1 MFDRIP
7 GSLDVTIVKRP
18 ASTTIRNLPTDPLPP
33 APTTIVKSGCLVET
47 QSQAESVGL
56 STTNT
61 ELVWIFLPPDSDTV
75 AIGSTD
81 VLRFNGRDYH
91 MQGPAAVEYSIDGDA
106 IIVWCICRWEAS

>member
-18 ASTTIRNLPTDPLPP
+18 AASTVRSLPTDPPPP
-33 APTTIVKSGCLVET
+33 APTTILKSGCLVET
-47 QSQAESVGL
+47 QSQNESAGL

-61 ELVWIFLPPDSDTV
+61 ELVWIFLPPDSDTM
-75 AIGSTD
+75 AITSTD
-81 VLRFNGRDYH
+81 VLRFNNRDYH
-91 MQGPAAVEYSIDGDA
+91 LQGPAAVEYSLDGDP